1 MTKRVL
7 FPVLL
12 LTVVIFASCR
22 GNIPAGDPISADNFL
37 DLTLTATGSVLP
49 YSRLV
54 WAADSSAIV
63 AADIASAQLLD
74 GITLEIKGEVTF
86 SGDAYDFGAVPD
98 GKSAA
103 FTTDGQT
110 VTAID
115 IATGDERT
123 IVNTGGYIGGFD
135 FSPDGSRVLTVSQ
148 EELAV
153 AVWDAESGEAITR
166 LTGFMTA
173 APVYD
178 AGFGSGGEHVVW
190 ISRGTLQISDVE
202 SGFMSDTFGHED
214 LVTAWAL
221 SHDGKYLASAAA
233 GTVQGHFVPQ
243 VLVWDT
249 TGGEPRMLMNDDNSY
264 EALAFCPDTHLLAIA
279 QEVIITIINLD
290 AFDKAAELNF
300 PGGQITDLA
309 FSPDG
314 RALAA
319 ANADGI
325 IKTWRVGAE

>member
-1 MTKRVL
+1 MNKRVI
-7 FPVLL
+7 FPLL
-12 LTVVIFASCR
+12 LLIMLVSASCQ
-22 GNIPAGDPISADNFL
+22 GSPTVSDPISAENFL
-37 DLTLTATGSVLP
+37 DLALSATGSVLP

-54 WAADSSAIV
+54 WAADSRAII

-74 GITLEIKGEVTF
+74 GATLETQASVTY

-103 FTTDGQT
+103 LTTDGQK

-115 IATGDERT
+115 IASGEERT
-123 IVNTGGYIGGFD
+123 VVDAGGYIGGFD
-135 FSPDGSRVLTVSQ
+135 FSPNGSRLLTVSQ

-153 AVWDAESGEAITR
+153 TVWDVDSGEEVTT

-178 AGFGSGGEHVVW
+178 AGFGSGGDHVVW
-190 ISRGTLQISDVE
+190 ISRGTLQISDIE

-214 LVTAWAL
+214 FVTAWAL
-221 SHDGKYLASAAA
+221 SHDGKYLATAAA

-249 TGGEPRMLMNDDNSY
+249 AGGEPRMLMNDDNSY
-264 EALAFCPDTHLLAIA
+264 EALAFCPHTHLLAIA
-279 QEVIITIINLD
+279 QDEMITLINLD
-290 AFDKAAELNF
+290 AFDKPTELSF
-300 PGGQITDLA
+300 PGGQITALE

-325 IKTWRVGAE
+325 IKTWRIP